1 MFDNA
6 FGGKLTFGFI
16 YVINPGKEDP
26 EVDKDMD
33 TDAPATPAHA
43 PGGDP
48 QIRKQMHDF
57 RITNQ
62 MMYLHPSIEDARYDR

>member
-1 MFDNA
+1 MILKICL
-6 FGGKLTFGFI
+6 GKD
-16 YVINPGKEDP
+16 DP

-48 QIRKQMHDF
+48 QIKKQMHDF
-57 RITNQ
+57 RNICHLTFFQ
-62 MMYLHPSIEDARYDR
+62 GFQTLSPESRKSPLLSMQ